1 MSMINNAL
9 SGALAAQVGLN
20 MTSQNVA
27 NMMTPGYTRQGV
39 LLSSVQPLA
48 GGVLAAGNGVT
59 VSSLLRF
66 SDGYKS
72 VQMWQANSSLGQYST
87 TQPYLTQLE
96 QVMGD
101 DTSNLNSGL
110 DAFFAALNAASV
122 DPSSSPLRQQVISA
136 ADAAAQRFNSIN
148 QVLVNQRQAVF
159 QQRATT
165 VSLIN
170 GLSAGIADLN
180 KQIAAAQATGGNTS
194 GLMDARD
201 LKIDELSKLVGVQ
214 VVDQADGTRSVSL
227 RSGQPLVVGSLAG
240 TLGLE
245 GNLDGSQTLKLS
257 FAQESF
263 VVKGDKLSGEL
274 GGLNDFENT
283 VLVPLMESVTEM
295 ANQFSTRVND
305 LLADGY
311 TPAGAAGGPLFE
323 FDATSTSSILK
334 VSDGFL
340 AADLAFSS
348 DPALPGDSGN
358 LLNLIGIQSSQVTL
372 SSIGTV
378 SFSDA
383 ATQLVGKLAMDS
395 QQNQTSMS
403 TAETV
408 RNQAEESWK
417 STSGVNEDEEAISLI
432 QFQQMYQ
439 ANMKV
444 IAVANELFDNTLAA
458 MG

>member
-20 MTSQNVA
+20 MTSQNAA

-180 KQIAAAQATGGNTS
+180 KQIAAAQATGGNT
-194 GLMDARD
+194 
-201 LKIDELSKLVGVQ
+201 
-214 VVDQADGTRSVSL
+214 
-227 RSGQPLVVGSLAG
+227 
-240 TLGLE
+240 
-245 GNLDGSQTLKLS
+245 
-257 FAQESF
+257 
-263 VVKGDKLSGEL
+263 
-274 GGLNDFENT
+274 
-283 VLVPLMESVTEM
+283 
-295 ANQFSTRVND
+295 
-305 LLADGY
+305 
-311 TPAGAAGGPLFE
+311 PAWWMR
-323 FDATSTSSILK
+323 AT
-334 VSDGFL
+334 
-340 AADLAFSS
+340 
-348 DPALPGDSGN
+348 
-358 LLNLIGIQSSQVTL
+358 
-372 SSIGTV
+372 
-378 SFSDA
+378 
-383 ATQLVGKLAMDS
+383 
-395 QQNQTSMS
+395 
-403 TAETV
+403 
-408 RNQAEESWK
+408 
-417 STSGVNEDEEAISLI
+417 
-432 QFQQMYQ
+432 
-439 ANMKV
+439 
-444 IAVANELFDNTLAA
+444 
-458 MG
+458 